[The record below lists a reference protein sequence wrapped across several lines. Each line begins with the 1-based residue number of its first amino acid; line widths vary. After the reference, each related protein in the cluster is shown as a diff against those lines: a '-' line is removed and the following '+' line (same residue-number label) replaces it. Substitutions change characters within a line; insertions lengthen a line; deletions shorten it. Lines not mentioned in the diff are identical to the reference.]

1 MKDLKAIYQ
10 APTEQKGLDALE
22 LAREKWNKKYPA
34 IFRSWDKNWDRLSN
48 IYKYTPQLKR
58 IMYTTNPIESYHRMI
73 RKVTK
78 TKGAFA
84 SESAILK
91 QVYLAIK
98 NAQTRW
104 KGNILG
110 WSAIR
115 NDLIMYFSDRIK

>member
-1 MKDLKAIYQ
+1 
-10 APTEQKGLDALE
+10 
-22 LAREKWNKKYPA
+22 
-34 IFRSWDKNWDRLSN
+34 
-48 IYKYTPQLKR
+48 
-58 IMYTTNPIESYHRMI
+58 MYTTNPIESYHRMI

-84 SESAILK
+84 SETAILK

-110 WSAIR
+110 WSAVR
-115 NDLIMYFSDRIK
+115 NDLIIYFSDRIK